1 MRKTNEKDKKNIA
14 CKKTSQKPEEKEK
27 GLRGREFWATLF
39 PYMKPHMGNII
50 AAMIFSVITGLCVA
64 LQPFVIKYI
73 VDTGIGGKEVV
84 LFEDTALEKVL
95 LRIIGIE
102 GGGSGFLFLEKY
114 TVSFTEGSFFSASVV
129 FLLCAVG
136 VYILL
141 SLVRVGSWGFGLSNM
156 LKALEGTLFTL
167 RSRFFGHVQRMCMR
181 FSDKNSSGELFNY
194 IMGSPMANIKTYLH
208 SMIQSVPYQ
217 AVALVISLT
226 ALFSYSWKLTILIIA
241 TAAVMAFLNFKAR
254 TKIRRASQTFLSAEK
269 ETSKYITD
277 VLHGS
282 EAIKMYSIEEKTIER
297 FEDYIG
303 NLKETGIHYNMSTFM
318 TNLRVELTQYLGI
331 AAVYLLGGFLCIRG
345 EIEVGELYLFLS
357 TMTTILGILISWLS
371 IVMTHHTASVAL
383 ERIKRIIEQNST
395 TPEVNENAR
404 RAIEIEKASALRHG
418 KPCISFE
425 HVGFA
430 YAEKPVFSDLNCRI
444 GYNESIGLVGGSGS
458 GKSTFT
464 KLLMR
469 LYEVDEGE
477 IRLHDRNV
485 KDYETHEMRL
495 SFGVV
500 PQNPFIF
507 YGTIWDNIRI
517 VRPEASNKEIIDAM
531 EVARVHEFVNE
542 LPMGWSTI
550 IGDGAL
556 SLSGGQKQ
564 RIAIARAV
572 LKNPDIFIFDEATSA
587 LDNISE
593 HLIQEA
599 MDELMK
605 SHTII
610 FVAHR
615 LSTIRNVNRILV
627 FDHGNIVQEGTYD
640 ELAAQEGEFKKLL
653 DAANSVGTERKKLND
668 LMKTY

>member
-1 MRKTNEKDKKNIA
+1 MRNTEEKNKKSAGAENV
-14 CKKTSQKPEEKEK
+14 TEEKEK
-27 GLRGREFWATLF
+27 GLRGKEFWRTLF
-39 PYMKPHMGNII
+39 PYMRPHVRHIVL
-50 AAMIFSVITGLCVA
+50 AMILSLLTGFCVA

-73 VDTGIGGKEVV
+73 VDSGIGDAPIVLFGKE
-84 LFEDTALEKVL
+84 FFRWGEGADATARVTF
-95 LRIIGIE
+95 I
-102 GGGSGFLFLEKY
+102 
-114 TVSFTEGSFFSASVV
+114 
-129 FLLCAVG
+129 AVAVA
-136 VYILL
+136 VYIAL
-141 SLVRVGSWGFGLSNM
+141 SVFRVSAWGFGLSNM

-181 FSDKNSSGELFNY
+181 FSDKNSSGELYNY
-194 IMGSPMANIKTYLH
+194 IMGSPMANIKAYLH
-208 SMIQSVPYQ
+208 NMIQSVPYQ
-217 AVALVISLT
+217 AVALVISLA
-226 ALFSYSWKLTILIIA
+226 ALLSYSWKLTLLIVC
-241 TAAVMAFLNFKAR
+241 TASAMALINYSAR
-254 TKIRRASQTFLSAEK
+254 AKIRRASQTFLTAEK

-277 VLHGS
+277 ILHGT
-282 EAIKMYSIEEKTIER
+282 EAVKMYSIEQKAIER
-297 FEDYIG
+297 FEEYIS
-303 NLKETGIHYNMSTFM
+303 NLKDSGIHYNMSTFKIHVR
-318 TNLRVELTQYLGI
+318 TELTQYLGT
-331 AAVYLLGGFLCIRG
+331 AAVYLLGGILCITG
-345 EIEVGELYLFLS
+345 EIAVGELYLFLS
-357 TMTTILGILISWLS
+357 TMTTILGILVTWLN
-371 IVMTHHTASVAL
+371 INLTKNTAAVAL
-383 ERIKRIIEQNST
+383 ERIKHIIDEHST

-404 RAIEIEKASALRHG
+404 RAIEIEKESAIRHG
-418 KPCISFE
+418 KPCILFDHVRFGYDESKVIFE
-425 HVGFA
+425 
-430 YAEKPVFSDLNCRI
+430 DLSCKI
-444 GYNESIGLVGGSGS
+444 GYKESIGLVGGSGS

-469 LYEVDEGE
+469 LYEVDGGA
-477 IRLHDRNV
+477 IKVHDRNV
-485 KDYETHEMRL
+485 KDYETHELRL

-531 EVARVHEFVNE
+531 EIARVHEFVNE

-556 SLSGGQKQ
+556 GLSGGQKQ

-605 SHTII
+605 THTIL

-627 FDHGNIVQEGTYD
+627 FDHGKIIEEGSYD
-640 ELAAQEGEFKKLL
+640 ELAAKNGEFRRLL
-653 DAANSVGTERKKLND
+653 DAAESVGKKT
-668 LMKTY
+668 KTTV

>member
-1 MRKTNEKDKKNIA
+1 MRNT
-14 CKKTSQKPEEKEK
+14 EEKKRKKSAEAEINKKLDEEK
-27 GLRGREFWATLF
+27 GLKGKEFWSTLF
-39 PYMKPHMGNII
+39 PYMKPHMRNIVL
-50 AAMIFSVITGLCVA
+50 AMFFSLLTGFCVA
-64 LQPFVIKYI
+64 LQPFVIKFI
-73 VDTGIGGKEVV
+73 VDTGISGKPLELFGKEFFRFDMNATEQAHMIFVAV
-84 LFEDTALEKVL
+84 AVAVYIGLSL
-95 LRIIGIE
+95 LR
-102 GGGSGFLFLEKY
+102 
-114 TVSFTEGSFFSASVV
+114 VSA
-129 FLLCAVG
+129 
-136 VYILL
+136 
-141 SLVRVGSWGFGLSNM
+141 WGLGLSNM

-181 FSDKNSSGELFNY
+181 FSDKNSSGELYNY
-194 IMGSPMANIKTYLH
+194 IMGSPMANIKAYLH

-217 AVALVISLT
+217 AVALVISLL
-226 ALFSYSWKLTILIIA
+226 ALFSYSWKLTVLILA
-241 TAAVMAFLNFKAR
+241 TAIVMALLNYSAR
-254 TKIRRASQTFLSAEK
+254 AKIRRASQTFLTAEK

-277 VLHGS
+277 ILHGS
-282 EAIKMYSIEEKTIER
+282 EAVKMYSIEQKTIER
-297 FEDYIG
+297 FENYIY
-303 NLKETGIHYNMSTFM
+303 NLKESGIHYSMSTFL
-318 TNLRVELTQYLGI
+318 TSLRIEITQYLGT
-331 AAVYLLGGFLCIRG
+331 AMVYLLGGFLCIMG

-357 TMTTILGILISWLS
+357 TMSTILGILVTWLN
-371 IVMTHHTASVAL
+371 IAMTRNTAAVAL
-383 ERIKRIIEQNST
+383 ERIKRIIDEHST

-404 RAIEIEKASALRHG
+404 RGIEIEKQSAIRHG

-425 HVGFA
+425 NVKFG
-430 YAEKPVFSDLNCRI
+430 YDESKVVFRDLNCQI

-469 LYEVDEGE
+469 LYEVDDGA
-477 IRLHDRNV
+477 IKVHDRNV
-485 KDYETHEMRL
+485 KDYETHELRL

-500 PQNPFIF
+500 PQNAFIF

-531 EVARVHEFVNE
+531 EVARVHEFVND

-605 SHTII
+605 THTII

-627 FDHGNIVQEGTYD
+627 FDHGNIVEEGSYD
-640 ELAAQEGEFKKLL
+640 ELAARDGEFRRLL
-653 DAANSVGTERKKLND
+653 DAAESVG
-668 LMKTY
+668 KTAKTPV

>member
-1 MRKTNEKDKKNIA
+1 MRNTEEKKKKSAAAEN
-14 CKKTSQKPEEKEK
+14 KNVTEEKEK
-27 GLRGREFWATLF
+27 GLRGKDFWATLL
-39 PYMKPHMGNII
+39 PYMKPHARPIVL
-50 AAMIFSVITGLCVA
+50 AMILSLLTGFCVA

-73 VDTGIGGKEVV
+73 VDSGIGDNPIVVFGKE
-84 LFEDTALEKVL
+84 LFRWGEGTDVTARVTF
-95 LRIIGIE
+95 I
-102 GGGSGFLFLEKY
+102 
-114 TVSFTEGSFFSASVV
+114 
-129 FLLCAVG
+129 AVAVA
-136 VYILL
+136 VYIAL
-141 SLVRVGSWGFGLSNM
+141 SVFRVTAWGFGLSNM

-181 FSDKNSSGELFNY
+181 FSDKNSSGELYNY
-194 IMGSPMANIKTYLH
+194 IMGSPMANIKAYLH

-217 AVALVISLT
+217 AVALVISLV
-226 ALFSYSWKLTILIIA
+226 ALLSYSWKLTLLIVC
-241 TAAVMAFLNFKAR
+241 TASAMALINYSSR
-254 TKIRRASQTFLSAEK
+254 SKIRRASQTFLTAEK

-277 VLHGS
+277 ILHGT
-282 EAIKMYSIEEKTIER
+282 EAVKMYSIEQKTIER
-297 FEDYIG
+297 FEEYIS
-303 NLKETGIHYNMSTFM
+303 NLKDSGIHYNMSTFKI
-318 TNLRVELTQYLGI
+318 TVRTELAQYLGT
-331 AAVYLLGGFLCIRG
+331 AAVYLLGGILCIMG
-345 EIEVGELYLFLS
+345 EIAVGELYLFLS
-357 TMTTILGILISWLS
+357 TMSTILGILVTWLN
-371 IVMTHHTASVAL
+371 IYLTKNTAAVAL
-383 ERIKRIIEQNST
+383 ERIKRIIDEHST

-404 RAIEIEKASALRHG
+404 RAIEIEKESALRHG
-418 KPCISFE
+418 KPCICFDHVRFGYDDSKVIFE
-425 HVGFA
+425 
-430 YAEKPVFSDLNCRI
+430 DLSCQI
-444 GYNESIGLVGGSGS
+444 GYKESIGLVGGSGS

-469 LYEVDEGE
+469 LYEVDGGA
-477 IRLHDRNV
+477 IKVHDRNV
-485 KDYETHEMRL
+485 KDYETHELRL

-531 EVARVHEFVNE
+531 EIARVHEFVNE

-556 SLSGGQKQ
+556 GLSGGQKQ

-605 SHTII
+605 THTIL

-627 FDHGNIVQEGTYD
+627 FDHGKIIEEGSYD
-640 ELAAQEGEFKKLL
+640 ELASKNGEFRRLL
-653 DAANSVGTERKKLND
+653 DAAESVGKKT
-668 LMKTY
+668 KTTV

>member
-1 MRKTNEKDKKNIA
+1 MKIFSPRCAEKYVFGSPKEEKTMRKTDEKNTK
-14 CKKTSQKPEEKEK
+14 KKTKENEEK
-27 GLRGREFWATLF
+27 GLSGKKFWSILL
-39 PYMKPHMGNII
+39 PYMKPYTHNIV
-50 AAMIFSVITGLCVA
+50 AAMILSLITGLCVA

-73 VDTGIGGKEVV
+73 VDTGIGNQPIE
-84 LFEDTALEKVL
+84 LFGQELFRFEADATDSA
-95 LRIIGIE
+95 RITFILI
-102 GGGSGFLFLEKY
+102 
-114 TVSFTEGSFFSASVV
+114 
-129 FLLCAVG
+129 AVC
-136 VYILL
+136 VYIGL
-141 SLVRVGSWGFGLSNM
+141 SIVRVTSWGLGLSNM

-181 FSDKNSSGELFNY
+181 FSDKNSSGELYNY
-194 IMGSPMANIKTYLH
+194 IMGSPMANIKAYLH

-217 AVALVISLT
+217 LVALIISLT
-226 ALFSYSWKLTILIIA
+226 ALFSYSWKLTVLILC
-241 TAAVMAFLNFKAR
+241 TAIVMALLNFQAR
-254 TKIRRASQTFLSAEK
+254 NKIRRASQTFLTAEK

-277 VLHGS
+277 TLHGS

-297 FEDYIG
+297 FENYIG
-303 NLKETGIHYNMSTFM
+303 NLKDSGIHFNMSTFM
-318 TNLRVELTQYLGI
+318 TNIRVEFTQYCGI
-331 AAVYLLGGFLCIRG
+331 AAVYLLGGILCIQG
-345 EIEVGELYLFLS
+345 DIQVGELYLFLS
-357 TMTTILGILISWLS
+357 TMTTILGILISWLN
-371 IVMTHHTASVAL
+371 ILLTHHSAAVAL
-383 ERIKRIIEQNST
+383 ERIDRIIEEHST
-395 TPEVNENAR
+395 TPEAKENAR
-404 RAIEIEKASALRHG
+404 RAIDIEKQSAIRHG
-418 KPCISFE
+418 KPCISFK
-425 HVGFA
+425 HVRFA
-430 YAEKPVFSDLNCRI
+430 YNDKPIFEDLNCEI

-464 KLLMR
+464 KLVMR

-477 IRLHDRNV
+477 VRLHDRNV

-500 PQNPFIF
+500 PQNPYIF

-556 SLSGGQKQ
+556 GLSGGQKQ

-599 MDELMK
+599 MDELMQ

-627 FDHGNIVQEGTYD
+627 FDHGEIVQEGSYD
-640 ELAAQEGEFKKLL
+640 ELASRDGEFKKLL
-653 DAANSVGTERKKLND
+653 DAANSVGMERKKV
-668 LMKTY
+668 KEYIETH

>member
-1 MRKTNEKDKKNIA
+1 MRNTEEKKKRSAGAEKTEK
-14 CKKTSQKPEEKEK
+14 QEKEK
-27 GLRGREFWATLF
+27 GLRGKDFWATLF
-39 PYMKPHMGNII
+39 PYMKPHMHNIVL
-50 AAMIFSVITGLCVA
+50 AMIFSLLTGFSVA
-64 LQPFVIKYI
+64 IQPFVIKYI
-73 VDTGIGGKEVV
+73 VDTGIGDAPIEFFGKE
-84 LFEDTALEKVL
+84 LFRFGADATDRARMIFVA
-95 LRIIGIE
+95 I
-102 GGGSGFLFLEKY
+102 
-114 TVSFTEGSFFSASVV
+114 AA
-129 FLLCAVG
+129 AVYVG
-136 VYILL
+136 L
-141 SLVRVGSWGFGLSNM
+141 SIFRVTSWGFGLSNM

-181 FSDKNSSGELFNY
+181 FSDKNSSGELYNY
-194 IMGSPMANIKTYLH
+194 IMGSPMANIKAYLH

-217 AVALVISLT
+217 AVALAISLF
-226 ALFSYSWKLTILIIA
+226 ALLSYSWKLTLLIVC
-241 TAAVMAFLNFKAR
+241 TASVMALLNYSAR
-254 TKIRRASQTFLSAEK
+254 TKIRRASQTFLTAEK

-277 VLHGS
+277 ILHGS
-282 EAIKMYSIEEKTIER
+282 EAVKMYSIEQKTIER
-297 FEDYIG
+297 FEEYIT
-303 NLKETGIHYNMSTFM
+303 NLKDSGIHYNMSTFM
-318 TNLRVELTQYLGI
+318 IHIRTELTQYLGT
-331 AAVYLLGGFLCIRG
+331 AAVYLLGGILCITG
-345 EIEVGELYLFLS
+345 EIAVGELYLFLS
-357 TMTTILGILISWLS
+357 TMGTILGILVTWLN
-371 IVMTHHTASVAL
+371 IALTKNTAAVAL
-383 ERIKRIIEQNST
+383 ERIKHIIDEHST

-404 RAIEIEKASALRHG
+404 RAIEIEKESALRHG

-425 HVGFA
+425 HVRFG
-430 YAEKPVFSDLNCRI
+430 YDESKTVFHDLSCQI
-444 GYNESIGLVGGSGS
+444 GYKESIGLVGGSGS

-469 LYEVDEGE
+469 LYEVDDGA
-477 IRLHDRNV
+477 IKVHDRNV
-485 KDYETHEMRL
+485 KDYETHELRL

-556 SLSGGQKQ
+556 GLSGGQKQ

-605 SHTII
+605 THTIL

-627 FDHGNIVQEGTYD
+627 FDHGNIVEEGSYD
-640 ELAAQEGEFKKLL
+640 ELASRDGEFRRLL
-653 DAANSVGTERKKLND
+653 DAAESVG
-668 LMKTY
+668 KTKTKV